1 MLNTLSFR
9 LFARRTAAAIHIV
22 LQPSY
27 TLYHNRRTMR
37 MTTIVSPT
45 KACKR
50 GAFTTQRYRHYVKKQ
65 DKIHNNGYKI

>member
-9 LFARRTAAAIHIV
+9 LSARRTAAAIHIV
-22 LQPSY
+22 PHPSL
-27 TLYHNRRTMR
+27 TLYHKRRTMR

-65 DKIHNNGYKI
+65 DKIHNNGHKM